1 MKSRSDITSEL
12 YLSKELSS
20 ALNKMKPIELRDDL
34 KQEMFI
40 CLCGLNDE
48 KFWSIYN
55 NNGLPGL
62 KFWLV
67 RVMLNM
73 IHSTK
78 SNQLFFKHYR
88 NHVIIRDN
96 SKLGHISNKDNLNLR
111 QIFAAVFD

>member
-78 SNQLFFKHYR
+78 SNQSVHSLKQTSTHWNEQETNALRSKTKNNYSKQYWSC
-88 NHVIIRDN
+88 RD
-96 SKLGHISNKDNLNLR
+96 
-111 QIFAAVFD
+111 